1 MLVGVLFRNPVVPA
15 VAIFGWEAANLA
27 LPPLLKRFSI
37 IHHLHAL
44 YPAPPEQSLL
54 EVVLNRAPVW
64 LAVSGA
70 LALTVL
76 VLFIVGRAVR
86 RMDLAYGGE

>member
-1 MLVGVLFRNPVVPA
+1 M
-15 VAIFGWEAANLA
+15 
-27 LPPLLKRFSI
+27 
-37 IHHLHAL
+37 
-44 YPAPPEQSLL
+44 L
-54 EVVLNRAPVW
+54 EVVLHRAPVW